1 MKIDQKFKD
10 STKGVFLFEGKSR
23 KFLFIFL
30 SIYFLLIPPS
40 IYAQEKSIPAI
51 RFKDADI
58 QIVLQSIAVKA
69 IKEGKKVNIVT
80 SPSVKGLISINL
92 VDVNWETAFKVIMNA
107 YNYGYEWI
115 EDNIILVSTL
125 EEIKEREAQEKKRQ
139 EVEVP
144 RTKVFKLR
152 YLDANDAKK
161 AIEPILSPAGRASVL
176 QITGQ
181 TGWEF
186 GTDVTKRKRVKEG
199 IFSRTKVLLI
209 SDITKKLNEIDALLE
224 EIDVMPMQVLIKT
237 RIMEVNRDFL
247 KDIGFDW
254 GTGSTG
260 ASSTALSFTKLDEK
274 NKRAVGGQSLGDQVT
289 PSGFG
294 PKTTAI
300 TTGNTGFKL
309 GYRKLTGFEFEVLL
323 HALEEDTRTNTL
335 SAPAIL
341 TLNNQEASILVGQKF
356 PIVRTTTSTETNR
369 IIGGQLDYYQD
380 IGIQLNVIPQIV
392 GENDEFVNMIIHPAV
407 TSRVSDVTV
416 TDQEGTTLATFPLL
430 SSREAE
436 TQTIIKDGDTI
447 VIGGLL
453 KDVVTKQEI
462 GVPFLR
468 KLPLVGRFFR
478 RNTYDTEKIDL
489 LIFITAK
496 IIKPGEKIPQEII
509 DKSAVTSEFEKK
521 EEKKQK
527 TK

>member
-1 MKIDQKFKD
+1 MKISQTFKVLA
-10 STKGVFLFEGKSR
+10 KGIFLFEVKSR
-23 KFLFIFL
+23 KYLFIFL
-30 SIYFLLIPPS
+30 SIYLLLIHSP

-58 QIVLQSIAVKA
+58 NLVIQSIAQKA
-69 IKEGKKVNIVT
+69 IKDGKKVNIVT
-80 SPSVKGLISINL
+80 RPSVKGSVSINL
-92 VDVNWETAFKVIMNA
+92 ENVGWETALKVIMDA
-107 YNYGYEWI
+107 HNYGYEWI
-115 EDNIILVSTL
+115 GDNIILVSTL

-144 RTKVFKLR
+144 RTKVFKLI

-161 AIEPILSPAGRASVL
+161 AVEPILSLAGRASVL
-176 QITGQ
+176 EITGQ

-209 SDITKKLNEIDALLE
+209 SDIAKKLNEIETLLE

-237 RIMEVNRDFL
+237 RIMEVNRDLL

-260 ASSTALSFTKLDEK
+260 ASSETLSFTNLDEK
-274 NKRAVGGQSLGDQVT
+274 GKKAVAGHILGDQVT

-294 PKTTAI
+294 PKTTAL
-300 TTGNTGFKL
+300 TTGNTGFRL
-309 GYRKLTGFEFEVLL
+309 GFRKLTGFEFEALL

-335 SAPAIL
+335 SAPSIL
-341 TLNNQEASILVGQKF
+341 TINNQEASILVGQKF

-369 IIGGQLDYYQD
+369 IIGGELDFYQD
-380 IGIQLNVIPQIV
+380 IGIQLNVIPQIA
-392 GENDEFVNMIIHPAV
+392 GDNDEFVNMIIHPAI
-407 TSRVSDVTV
+407 TSRLSDVTV

-436 TQTIIKDGDTI
+436 TQTIIKDGETI
-447 VIGGLL
+447 VMGGLL
-453 KDVVTKQEI
+453 KDVVIKQEI

-468 KLPLVGRFFR
+468 KLSLIGRLFR

-509 DKSAVTSEFEKK
+509 DKSSVTSEFEKK
-521 EEKKQK
+521 EEKKQN
-527 TK
+527 

>member
-1 MKIDQKFKD
+1 MKISQKFKVLA
-10 STKGVFLFEGKSR
+10 KGIFLFDGTSR
-23 KFLFIFL
+23 KLLFIFL
-30 SIYFLLIPPS
+30 SIYLLLFPLS

-58 QIVLQSIAVKA
+58 NLVIQSIAQKA
-69 IKEGKKVNIVT
+69 IKNGKKVNIVT
-80 SPSVKGLISINL
+80 RPSVKGLVSIYLEN
-92 VDVNWETAFKVIMNA
+92 VGWEKALKVITDAN
-107 YNYGYEWI
+107 NYGYEWI

-152 YLDANDAKK
+152 FLDANDAKK

-176 QITGQ
+176 EITGQ

-186 GTDVTKRKRVKEG
+186 GTDITKRERVKEKKS
-199 IFSRTKVLLI
+199 SRTKVLLV
-209 SDITKKLNEIDALLE
+209 SDIAKKLNEIDALLE

-260 ASSTALSFTKLDEK
+260 ASSSALSFTKLDEK
-274 NKRAVGGQSLGDQVT
+274 NKRAVAGKSLGNQIT
-289 PSGFG
+289 PSGFD
-294 PKTTAI
+294 PKTTAL
-300 TTGNTGFKL
+300 TTGNAGLKL

-323 HALEEDTRTNTL
+323 HALEEDVRTNTL

-356 PIVRTTTSTETNR
+356 PIVRTTTSTESNQ
-369 IIGGQLDYYQD
+369 IIGGELDYYQD
-380 IGIQLNVIPQIV
+380 IGVQLNVIPQIV
-392 GENDEFVNMIIHPAV
+392 GENDEFINMIIHPAV
-407 TSRVSDVTV
+407 TSSSQNVNV
-416 TDQEGTTLATFPLL
+416 TDQAGTVLATFPLL
-430 SSREAE
+430 TSREAE
-436 TQTIIKDGDTI
+436 TQTMVKDGDTI
-447 VIGGLL
+447 VMGGLL

-462 GVPFLR
+462 GIPFLR

-478 RNTYDTEKIDL
+478 RNTYDTEKVDL

-509 DKSAVTSEFEKK
+509 DKSSVTSEFKK
-521 EEKKQK
+521 KKK
-527 TK
+527 